1 MGNKQQRLLYI
12 SVPYSSRYAEAERR
26 ISSFVARDQNESA
39 ADRRVVPRGRLSLGG
54 HGVCD
59 DEHFLLESSEFEFCN
74 LYIYRYV

>member
-26 ISSFVARDQNESA
+26 ISSFVARDQNKSA

-54 HGVCD
+54 HGV
-59 DEHFLLESSEFEFCN
+59 
-74 LYIYRYV
+74 